1 MSQTNAAQAPHFT
14 PLPETTLHDR
24 VLTALQ
30 DHPYLARRNLR
41 FENHSGRVVLRGTVG
56 TYYQKQLAQE
66 ALRHIDGV
74 FQITNELE
82 VNWT

>member
-1 MSQTNAAQAPHFT
+1 MSQTNTVHSTPFT
-14 PLPETTLHDR
+14 THPQDTLHDR
-24 VLTALQ
+24 VLSALE

-41 FENHSGRVVLRGTVG
+41 FENHAGRVVLRGTVG